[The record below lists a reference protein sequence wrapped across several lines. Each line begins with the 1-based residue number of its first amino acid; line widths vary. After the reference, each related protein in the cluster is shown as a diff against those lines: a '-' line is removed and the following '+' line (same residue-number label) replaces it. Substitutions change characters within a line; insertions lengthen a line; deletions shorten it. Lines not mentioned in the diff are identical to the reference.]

1 MKQELK
7 SLEDYVDFL
16 DKEFTSLETD
26 NKSNPNE
33 MKTFAFNL
41 GPHYKE
47 MLRVER
53 TFLFNATRDANGSTR
68 SVRVEAKKKRASKG
82 ITLTLSPLGYFC

>member
-1 MKQELK
+1 MDNFKTL
-7 SLEDYVDFL
+7 DAYIDFL
-16 DKEFTSLETD
+16 IKEFTSLETY

-33 MKTFAFNL
+33 LKTFAFNL

-47 MLRVER
+47 MLKVER